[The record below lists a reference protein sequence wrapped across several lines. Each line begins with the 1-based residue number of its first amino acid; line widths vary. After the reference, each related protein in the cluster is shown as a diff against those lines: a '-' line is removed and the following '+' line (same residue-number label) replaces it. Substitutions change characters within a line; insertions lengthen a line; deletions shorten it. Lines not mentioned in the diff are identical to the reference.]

1 MAGTLSMVAVMLLL
15 LALPAFLATHRP
27 DKVSLLL
34 VSVLLAG
41 LMVVALPLAL
51 IRRAR
56 PTQFWLWIPVVAYVG
71 LLLLEP
77 FTLRNPLPAGSAPWL
92 LGLSLIAFGCTALA
106 EVNPWRAGILCGG
119 ITAALISVYVGPLTA
134 SNTFI
139 TFFGLFLLAVALI
152 VGVRALRGRADKADT
167 AERQAQLLFE
177 DQQRL
182 LATEAERVRTDAL
195 LHDTVLATF
204 LAAAGS
210 HAPERATSMAR
221 AALDLVSSTSND
233 PGTQPVSVPVGAF
246 FSSTNSDLA
255 PFRGAVTFDLAFGT
269 LEVPFEVAD
278 ALMSATVQALT
289 NSAKHAGAA
298 ATRSVTG
305 IPLKGGGIRIT
316 VSDNG
321 AGFDLDQV
329 PEERLGVRVSI
340 LERVQHIGGTA
351 HIRSAPGKGTN
362 VTLDWRP
369 DSAHSAPTRRPGQ
382 ALLNIIPRRLLY
394 RVLGT
399 LIIIA
404 VLIALG
410 EAFLVTHTYAS
421 VVSSALGVLI
431 LPTLIRGARQRS
443 MTNREAWIVTGVGIV
458 LCSIACIGLNPADYD
473 SASAARYT
481 CGVLA
486 GAAMAWMAGRR
497 LGPLITV
504 TALVTQITL
513 WAGPEGV
520 IRLGLAGEIVIAI
533 AGLLIHRALQKI
545 AAAAE
550 VAAERHRDLTV
561 RQAELDA
568 FNNERQQRLQHA
580 RDASAPMLRH
590 IIHSDGALDDESRT
604 ECRVLEQA
612 LRDEIRGRA
621 LLNPAIR
628 HVVSRHRRRGTL
640 VQVLDDGGLDGI
652 SPVVLNGIL
661 DDVARQLEPV
671 RSSRI
676 VIRTGQ
682 SDSDTAITIVA
693 STPDETA
700 AALGLDADDEVD
712 LWLTI
717 PHPDQVQLAA

>member
-1 MAGTLSMVAVMLLL
+1 MAATLAVVAVMLLL
-15 LALPAFLATHRP
+15 LALPAFVTTHRP
-27 DKVSLLL
+27 DQFAFMVVSLI
-34 VSVLLAG
+34 LAG
-41 LMVVALPLAL
+41 LMVAALPLAL
-51 IRRAR
+51 ILHTEPAR
-56 PTQFWLWIPVVAYVG
+56 FWLWIPVAAYVG

-77 FTLRNPLPAGSAPWL
+77 FTLRNPLPTGSAPWL
-92 LGLSLIAFGCTALA
+92 LGLSLITFGCTALA
-106 EVNPWRAGILCGG
+106 EVNPWRAGILCAG

-152 VGVRALRGRADKADT
+152 VGVRALRRRADKADT
-167 AERQAQLLFE
+167 AEQQAQLLFE

-195 LHDTVLATF
+195 LHDTVLAAF
-204 LAAAGS
+204 LAAAGN

-233 PGTQPVSVPVGAF
+233 PGTQPGSVSVGAF
-246 FSSTNSDLA
+246 FFAPSAELA
-255 PFRGAVTFDLAFGT
+255 PFRGMVTFDLAFGT
-269 LEVPFEVAD
+269 LEVPSEVAD

-305 IPLKGGGIRIT
+305 TRLKDGGIHIT

-351 HIRSAPGKGTN
+351 HIRSAPGKGTT
-362 VTLDWRP
+362 VTLNWRP
-369 DSAHSAPTRRPGQ
+369 DPPQSAPTRRPGQ
-382 ALLNIIPRRLLY
+382 ALLSIIPRRLLY
-394 RVLGT
+394 RVLGA

-404 VLIALG
+404 VLIAFA
-410 EAFLVTHTYAS
+410 EAFVNTHQYTTA
-421 VVSSALGVLI
+421 VSSALGLAV
-431 LPTLIRGARQRS
+431 LPTLIQGAKQGS
-443 MTNREAWIVTGVGIV
+443 MTNRAAWVTTSVGVV
-458 LCSIACIGLNPADYD
+458 LCSIANIGLNPANFD
-473 SASAARYT
+473 SASAAKLT

-497 LGPLITV
+497 LGPLIIV

-520 IRLGLAGEIVIAI
+520 IRLGLAGEIVIAM
-533 AGLLIHRALQKI
+533 AGLLIHRALREI

-550 VAAERHRDLTV
+550 LAAQKHHDLTI

-580 RDASAPMLRH
+580 NGTAAPMLRQ
-590 IIHSDGALDDESRT
+590 ILDSNAELDNASRT

-628 HVVSRHRRRGTL
+628 QVVSGHRRRGTL

-652 SPVVLNGIL
+652 SHVVLNAIL

-682 SDSDTAITIVA
+682 PDSDTAITIVA